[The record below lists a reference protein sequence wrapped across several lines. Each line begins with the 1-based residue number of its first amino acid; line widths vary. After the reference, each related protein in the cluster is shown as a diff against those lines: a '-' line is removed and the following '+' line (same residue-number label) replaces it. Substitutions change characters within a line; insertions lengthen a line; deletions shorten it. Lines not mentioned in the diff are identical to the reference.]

1 MPPSP
6 ANPASRPCCV
16 TSADGEAGDPLPWP
30 VAGLPRLAAAGPVQ
44 CLPRGLREPGVDR
57 DAVRGGRGLDLLLQA
72 LRQPQGHAGQ
82 AGIIGLAQGRL
93 ALVGRHVRHGGLDHE
108 GRVTAGQPHL
118 DHGSVQPRGDLGG
131 GRREHLKQRQPDR
144 RVQCLGH
151 HVRRARGI
159 LARHA
164 GDRGQLPVQRLDILR
179 QLHDVTM
186 APFLTSVKRL
196 DDVYS
201 PGYPE
206 RRENVPRSPPV
217 TGPCSRAN
225 AGGGLAFVPRRAA
238 GPAARAWQPANPVEA
253 SVETPLT
260 PLDFARRTRRLHGG
274 REAVVD
280 GSLRLSYE
288 QFFDRCDRWSSAL
301 QGLGVGP
308 GERVATIAPNTHAQ
322 LASFYA
328 VPQLGAVLVPVNYR
342 LTPED
347 FVYIVNHSGASV
359 VCVDRDYLDAVDSIR
374 DRLPDVRH
382 FVAFE
387 NARDGWL
394 DYEAAIAAA
403 GPEFARPQI
412 GERDL
417 LTINYTSGTT
427 ARPKGVMITHRN
439 AAFNTIGTLLHLP
452 IGVGERYLWTLPMFH
467 ANGWTYTWTVT
478 AAAGTHICLRKV
490 DPAEVFRLIRDEKV
504 SLLCAAPTVLIAL
517 ANASAEVRGE
527 VPAGVRVVTAGAAPA
542 AATIER
548 LEGEF
553 GWEVTHIYGLTET
566 APFILVCAPLPEH
579 QGLAAGDRAVVK
591 ARQGV
596 ELLTSGELRVAGQD
610 GREVP
615 ADGQSL
621 GEIVV
626 RGNVVMQGYYRDPE
640 ATARV
645 MGDGWFRTGDA
656 AVVHPD
662 GYVEIRDQ
670 IG

>member
-1 MPPSP
+1 M
-6 ANPASRPCCV
+6 
-16 TSADGEAGDPLPWP
+16 
-30 VAGLPRLAAAGPVQ
+30 
-44 CLPRGLREPGVDR
+44 
-57 DAVRGGRGLDLLLQA
+57 
-72 LRQPQGHAGQ
+72 
-82 AGIIGLAQGRL
+82 
-93 ALVGRHVRHGGLDHE
+93 
-108 GRVTAGQPHL
+108 
-118 DHGSVQPRGDLGG
+118 
-131 GRREHLKQRQPDR
+131 
-144 RVQCLGH
+144 
-151 HVRRARGI
+151 
-159 LARHA
+159 
-164 GDRGQLPVQRLDILR
+164 
-179 QLHDVTM
+179 
-186 APFLTSVKRL
+186 
-196 DDVYS
+196 
-201 PGYPE
+201 
-206 RRENVPRSPPV
+206 
-217 TGPCSRAN
+217 
-225 AGGGLAFVPRRAA
+225 
-238 GPAARAWQPANPVEA
+238 
-253 SVETPLT
+253 ETPLT

-280 GSLRLSYE
+280 GGLRLSYE

-301 QGLGVGP
+301 QGLGVRP

-322 LASFYA
+322 LESFYA
-328 VPQLGAVLVPVNYR
+328 VPQLGAVLVPVNHR
-342 LTPED
+342 LTPDD

-359 VCVDRDYLDAVDSIR
+359 VCADRDYLDAVDSVR
-374 DRLPDVRH
+374 DRMPDVRH

-394 DYEAAIAAA
+394 DYEAAVAAA
-403 GPEFARPQI
+403 SPAFTRPQI

-439 AAFNTIGTLLHLP
+439 AAINTIGTLLHLP
-452 IGVGERYLWTLPMFH
+452 VGVGERYLWTLPMFH

-478 AAAGTHICLRKV
+478 AAAATHICLRKV
-490 DPAEVFRLIRDEKV
+490 DPAEVFRLIRDERV
-504 SLLCAAPTVLIAL
+504 NLLCAAPTVLIAL
-517 ANASAEVRGE
+517 ANASAGVRGE

-596 ELLTSGELRVAGQD
+596 ELLTSGELRVTGQD

-626 RGNVVMQGYYRDPE
+626 RGNVVMQGYYRDPD

-662 GYVEIRDQ
+662 GYVEIRDRLKDVIISGGENISSVEVEGTLLRHPAVQ
-670 IG
+670 EAAIVGLPHEKWGEAPHAFIVLRDGTGATEAEMIAFTRERLAHFKAPHSVTFVAELPKTATGKIRKYVLRDGAPNLSSQ